1 MPLPSSS
8 GGGSSSASSSSG
20 GALSGSSWQVVDR
33 HAELMKLLQAVQA
46 VSKYL
51 ILCYVI
57 LYYVIVSYLT
67 SSHDEDSIQASS
79 PYKQWWCFI
88 SIKQQ
93 WWCFV
98 TINGRSGTKRIRVS
112 IIAIDYC
119 SHHLQRDIN
128 DPLLQAPEGHVVTHL
143 EVDFAA
149 SDAAAVEQE
158 TENEQEAKEEA

>member
-88 SIKQQ
+88 SI
-93 WWCFV
+93 
-98 TINGRSGTKRIRVS
+98 NGRSGTKRIRVS

-158 TENEQEAKEEA
+158 AENEQEAKEEA